1 MDEKE
6 VKSLVGK
13 RVRAGRKLLN
23 LTQTE
28 LGNLINIS
36 QRQVALIENGY
47 SIPQLSTLVKIAN
60 VFNCEIEDFYRKD
73 EFLDKTEALNILNN
87 LLSDSSLDE
96 LREFYSILKVIR
108 QESVG
113 EKKRA

>member
-1 MDEKE
+1 MMNEKE
-6 VKSLVGK
+6 IKSIVGK
-13 RVRAGRKLLN
+13 RVRAGRKNLK

-60 VFNCEIEDFYRKD
+60 VFNCEIEDFYRKE
-73 EFLDKTEALNILNN
+73 EFTDKNEAIQELSIILNN
-87 LLSDSSLDE
+87 SSLEE
-96 LREFYSILKVIR
+96 LRSFYSMLKALK
-108 QESVG
+108 QE
-113 EKKRA
+113 RAEG